1 MMKKRYRQ
9 SPNWQIITLSI
20 FTLLITASSAM
31 AQDGYDPMS
40 YSSLS
45 QSFSSQQY
53 LGSANS
59 GTIPSV
65 AMENGYASFVENPAV
80 MSLIKGSY
88 MNFGYLSNRSEFNQ
102 SFRGNELLLDSKANY
117 LNNIGIVY
125 KVPTRVGSLVI
136 GGGIHTN
143 SLYNRS
149 LGSSALNK
157 QSTITDVF
165 KGETSDYRT
174 IAFETYAI
182 DYADQEQTQLESIFR
197 IGFDD
202 GFPGTYQ
209 QSDLSQDGRSSE
221 VAFFMGTE
229 FKKNLHIGFS
239 LGISD
244 AFHNM
249 SRNILE
255 EDLDNV
261 YDGDFIEQDENGE
274 NGTDIYS
281 IQLSD
286 ELRSDILGFEARL
299 GAVYQ
304 LGQYVHLGASWSLP
318 SIMEIT
324 EEYNSTITTRFDNS
338 IGPFFDSF
346 EGEFTY
352 AVTRPSKYSL
362 GVALNQLKGF
372 DLSVA
377 VDFMSY
383 DKTDIDLT
391 YDQSLDFDE
400 MAFLRDQEANI
411 EQSIAQRYQS
421 VMNTRVGA
429 QYRFR
434 NGAELRA
441 GASLLPSKSVQID
454 ETRRLFSGG
463 IGIPLSRDFFLD
475 ITTQYYQWNDR
486 SVLYEYQDMSSS
498 MPIQESIS
506 ESNKLVNVLIGIK
519 IKI

>member
-1 MMKKRYRQ
+1 MKKEYRQ
-9 SPNWQIITLSI
+9 SQKKLQVILSTI
-20 FTLLITASSAM
+20 TLLITVSSTM

-45 QSFSSQQY
+45 QVFTSQQY

-59 GTIPSV
+59 AILPSV
-65 AMENGYASFVENPAV
+65 AMENGYASFIDNPAS

-88 MNFGYLSNRSEFNQ
+88 VDIGYMSNRSEFNQ
-102 SFRGNELLLDSKANY
+102 SFRDNELLLDSKVDY
-117 LNNIGIVY
+117 INNIGVVY
-125 KVPTRVGSLVI
+125 KLPTRVGSLVL

-143 SLYNRS
+143 SIYNRS
-149 LGSSALNK
+149 LGSSAFNN
-157 QSTITDVF
+157 QSTITDIF
-165 KGETSDYRT
+165 KGESSDYRS
-174 IAFETYAI
+174 IAFKTYAI
-182 DYADQEQTQLESIFR
+182 DYADEAQTQLESIFR

-209 QSDLSQDGRSSE
+209 QSELTQDGRSRE
-221 VAFFMGTE
+221 FTFFMGTE

-239 LGISD
+239 LGINE

-261 YDGDFIEQDENGE
+261 YDGDFIGQDENGE

-286 ELRSDILGFEARL
+286 KLRSDVLGFEARI

-304 LGQYVHLGASWSLP
+304 LGKYLNLGASWSLP

-324 EEYNSTITTRFDNS
+324 EEYNSTITTSFDNFYE
-338 IGPFFDSF
+338 PEDRSF

-352 AVTRPSKYSL
+352 AITRPSKYSL
-362 GVALNQLKGF
+362 GMAVDQLKGF
-372 DLSVA
+372 DLSIG
-377 VDFMSY
+377 VDFISY
-383 DKTDIDLT
+383 NKTDIDLT

-400 MAFLRDQEANI
+400 VAFLRDQEAVI
-411 EQSIAQRYQS
+411 EQSINQRYQS
-421 VMNTRVGA
+421 VMKTRIGA
-429 QYRFR
+429 QYRFK

-441 GASLLPSKSVQID
+441 GTSILPSKSVQID
-454 ETRRLFSGG
+454 ETRTLYSGG
-463 IGIPLSRDFFLD
+463 IGIPISRDFFLD
-475 ITTQYYQWNDR
+475 ITTQYIQWNDR
-486 SVLYEYQDMSSS
+486 SILYEYRDMDSTK
-498 MPIQESIS
+498 PIQESIS
-506 ESNKLVNVLIGIK
+506 ESNQLINVLIGIK

>member
-1 MMKKRYRQ
+1 MKKLYRQ
-9 SPNWQIITLSI
+9 SPKRLQFILAT
-20 FTLLITASSAM
+20 FMLLITASSAM

-45 QSFSSQQY
+45 QVFSSQQY
-53 LGSANS
+53 LGSSNS
-59 GTIPSV
+59 AILPSV
-65 AMENGYASFVENPAV
+65 AMENGYASFIDNPAA

-88 MNFGYLSNRSEFNQ
+88 VNIGYMSNRSEFNQ
-102 SFRGNELLLDSKANY
+102 SFRGNELLLDSKADY
-117 LNNIGIVY
+117 INNIGVVY
-125 KVPTRVGSLVI
+125 KIPTRVGSLVL

-143 SLYNRS
+143 SVYNRS
-149 LGSSALNK
+149 LGSSAFNN
-157 QSTITDVF
+157 QSTITDIF
-165 KGETSDYRT
+165 KGESSDYRN

-182 DYADQEQTQLESIFR
+182 DYADQAQTQLESIFR

-209 QSDLSQDGRSSE
+209 QSELTQDGRSRE
-221 VAFFMGTE
+221 FAFFMGTE

-239 LGISD
+239 LGINE

-286 ELRSDILGFEARL
+286 ELRSDVLGFEARI
-299 GAVYQ
+299 GAVYK
-304 LGQYVHLGASWSLP
+304 LGQYLNLGASWSLP

-324 EEYNSTITTRFDNS
+324 EEYNSTITTSFDNS

-352 AVTRPSKYSL
+352 AITRPSKYSL
-362 GVALNQLKGF
+362 GMAVNQLKGF
-372 DLSVA
+372 DLSIG
-377 VDFMSY
+377 VDFISY
-383 DKTDIDLT
+383 NKTDIDLT

-400 MAFLRDQEANI
+400 VAFLRDQEAVI
-411 EQSIAQRYQS
+411 EQSINQRYQS
-421 VMNTRVGA
+421 VMNTRIGA
-429 QYRFR
+429 QYRFK

-441 GASLLPSKSVQID
+441 GTSILPSKSVQID
-454 ETRRLFSGG
+454 ETRKLYSGG

-475 ITTQYYQWNDR
+475 ITTQYIQWNDR
-486 SVLYEYQDMSSS
+486 SILYEYQDMGSTI
-498 MPIQESIS
+498 PIQESIS
-506 ESNKLVNVLIGIK
+506 ESNQLINVLIGIK

>member
-1 MMKKRYRQ
+1 MKKLYRQ
-9 SPNWQIITLSI
+9 SSKRLQFILAT
-20 FTLLITASSAM
+20 FMLLITASSAM

-45 QSFSSQQY
+45 QVFSSQQY

-59 GTIPSV
+59 AILPSV
-65 AMENGYASFVENPAV
+65 AMENGYASFIDNPAA

-88 MNFGYLSNRSEFNQ
+88 VNIGYMSNRSEFNQ
-102 SFRGNELLLDSKANY
+102 SFRGNELLLDSKADY
-117 LNNIGIVY
+117 INNIGVVY
-125 KVPTRVGSLVI
+125 KIPTRVGSLVL

-143 SLYNRS
+143 SVYNRS
-149 LGSSALNK
+149 LGSSAFNN
-157 QSTITDVF
+157 QSTITDIF
-165 KGETSDYRT
+165 KGESSDYRN

-182 DYADQEQTQLESIFR
+182 DYADQAQTQLESIFR

-209 QSDLSQDGRSSE
+209 QSELTQDGRSRE
-221 VAFFMGTE
+221 FAFFMGTE

-239 LGISD
+239 LGINE

-286 ELRSDILGFEARL
+286 ELRSDVLGFEARI
-299 GAVYQ
+299 GAVYK
-304 LGQYVHLGASWSLP
+304 LGQYLNLGASWSLP

-324 EEYNSTITTRFDNS
+324 EEYNSTITTSFDNS

-352 AVTRPSKYSL
+352 AITRPSKYSL
-362 GVALNQLKGF
+362 GMAVNQLKGF
-372 DLSVA
+372 DLSIG
-377 VDFMSY
+377 VDFISY
-383 DKTDIDLT
+383 NKTDIDLT

-400 MAFLRDQEANI
+400 VAFLRDQEAVI
-411 EQSIAQRYQS
+411 EQSINQRYQS
-421 VMNTRVGA
+421 VMNTRIGA
-429 QYRFR
+429 QYRFK
-434 NGAELRA
+434 NGTELRA
-441 GASLLPSKSVQID
+441 GTSILPSKSVQID
-454 ETRRLFSGG
+454 ETRKLYSGG

-475 ITTQYYQWNDR
+475 ITTQYIQWNDR
-486 SVLYEYQDMSSS
+486 SVLYEYQDMGSTI
-498 MPIQESIS
+498 PIQESIS
-506 ESNKLVNVLIGIK
+506 ESNQLINVLIGIK

>member
-1 MMKKRYRQ
+1 MEKQLRQ
-9 SPNWQIITLSI
+9 SPKRLQFILS
-20 FTLLITASSAM
+20 TVMLLITASSTM

-45 QSFSSQQY
+45 QVFSSQQY

-59 GTIPSV
+59 AILPSV
-65 AMENGYASFVENPAV
+65 AMENGYASFIDNPAA

-88 MNFGYLSNRSEFNQ
+88 VNIGYMSNRSEFNQ
-102 SFRGNELLLDSKANY
+102 SFRGNELLLDSKADY
-117 LNNIGIVY
+117 INNIGVVY
-125 KVPTRVGSLVI
+125 KIPTRVGSLVL

-143 SLYNRS
+143 SVYNRS
-149 LGSSALNK
+149 LGSSAFNN
-157 QSTITDVF
+157 QSTITDIF
-165 KGETSDYRT
+165 KGESSDYRN

-182 DYADQEQTQLESIFR
+182 DYADQAQTQLESIFR

-209 QSDLSQDGRSSE
+209 QSEITQDGRSRE
-221 VAFFMGTE
+221 FAFFMGTE

-239 LGISD
+239 LGINE

-286 ELRSDILGFEARL
+286 ELRSDVLGFEARI

-304 LGQYVHLGASWSLP
+304 LGQYLNLGASWSLP

-324 EEYNSTITTRFDNS
+324 EEYNSTITTSFDNS
-338 IGPFFDSF
+338 LGPFFDSF

-352 AVTRPSKYSL
+352 AITRPSKYSL
-362 GVALNQLKGF
+362 GMAVNQLKGF
-372 DLSVA
+372 DLSIG
-377 VDFMSY
+377 VDFISY
-383 DKTDIDLT
+383 NKTDIDLT

-400 MAFLRDQEANI
+400 VAFLRDQEAVI
-411 EQSIAQRYQS
+411 EQSISQRYQS
-421 VMNTRVGA
+421 VMNTRIGA
-429 QYRFR
+429 QYRFK

-441 GASLLPSKSVQID
+441 GTSILPSKSVQID
-454 ETRRLFSGG
+454 ETRTLYSGG

-475 ITTQYYQWNDR
+475 ITTQYIQWNDR
-486 SVLYEYQDMSSS
+486 SVLYEYQDMGSTI
-498 MPIQESIS
+498 PIQESIS
-506 ESNKLVNVLIGIK
+506 ESNQLINVLIGIK

>member
-1 MMKKRYRQ
+1 MKKLYRQ
-9 SPNWQIITLSI
+9 IPKRLQFILAT
-20 FTLLITASSAM
+20 FMLLITASSAM

-45 QSFSSQQY
+45 QVFSSQQY

-59 GTIPSV
+59 AILPSV
-65 AMENGYASFVENPAV
+65 AMENGYASFIDNPAA

-88 MNFGYLSNRSEFNQ
+88 VNIGYMSNRSEFNQ
-102 SFRGNELLLDSKANY
+102 SFRGNELLLDSKADY
-117 LNNIGIVY
+117 INNIGVVY
-125 KVPTRVGSLVI
+125 KIPTRVGSLVL

-143 SLYNRS
+143 SVYNRS
-149 LGSSALNK
+149 LGSSAFNN
-157 QSTITDVF
+157 QSTITDIF
-165 KGETSDYRT
+165 KGESSDYRN

-182 DYADQEQTQLESIFR
+182 DYADQAQTQLESIFR

-209 QSDLSQDGRSSE
+209 QSELTQDGRSRE
-221 VAFFMGTE
+221 FAFFMGTE

-239 LGISD
+239 LGINE

-286 ELRSDILGFEARL
+286 ELRSDVLGFEARI
-299 GAVYQ
+299 GAVYK
-304 LGQYVHLGASWSLP
+304 LGQYLNLGASWSLP

-324 EEYNSTITTRFDNS
+324 EEYNSTITTSFDNS

-352 AVTRPSKYSL
+352 AITRPSKYSL
-362 GVALNQLKGF
+362 GMAVNQLKGF
-372 DLSVA
+372 DLSIG
-377 VDFMSY
+377 VDFISY
-383 DKTDIDLT
+383 NKTDIDLT
-391 YDQSLDFDE
+391 YNQSLDFDE
-400 MAFLRDQEANI
+400 VAFLRDQEAVI
-411 EQSIAQRYQS
+411 EQSINQRYQS
-421 VMNTRVGA
+421 VMNTRIGA
-429 QYRFR
+429 QYRFK

-441 GASLLPSKSVQID
+441 GTSILPSKSVQID
-454 ETRRLFSGG
+454 ETRKLYSGG

-475 ITTQYYQWNDR
+475 ITTQYIQWNDR
-486 SVLYEYQDMSSS
+486 SVLYEYQDMGSNI
-498 MPIQESIS
+498 PIKESIS
-506 ESNKLVNVLIGIK
+506 ESNQLINVLIGIK

>member
-1 MMKKRYRQ
+1 MKKLYRQ
-9 SPNWQIITLSI
+9 IPKRLQFILAT
-20 FTLLITASSAM
+20 FMLLITFSSAM

-45 QSFSSQQY
+45 QVFSSQQY

-59 GTIPSV
+59 AILPSV
-65 AMENGYASFVENPAV
+65 AMENGYASFIDNPAA

-88 MNFGYLSNRSEFNQ
+88 VNIGYMSNRSEFNQ
-102 SFRGNELLLDSKANY
+102 SFRGNELLLDSKADY
-117 LNNIGIVY
+117 INNIGVVY
-125 KVPTRVGSLVI
+125 KIPTRVGSLVL

-143 SLYNRS
+143 SVYNRS
-149 LGSSALNK
+149 LGSSAFNN
-157 QSTITDVF
+157 QSTITDIF
-165 KGETSDYRT
+165 KGESSDYRN

-182 DYADQEQTQLESIFR
+182 DYADQAQTQLESIFR

-209 QSDLSQDGRSSE
+209 QSELTQDGRSRE
-221 VAFFMGTE
+221 FAFFMGTE

-239 LGISD
+239 LGINE

-286 ELRSDILGFEARL
+286 ELRSDVLGFEARI
-299 GAVYQ
+299 GAVYK
-304 LGQYVHLGASWSLP
+304 LGQYLNLGASWSLP

-324 EEYNSTITTRFDNS
+324 EEYNSTITTSFDNS

-352 AVTRPSKYSL
+352 AITRPSKYSL
-362 GVALNQLKGF
+362 GMAVNQLKGF
-372 DLSVA
+372 DLSIG
-377 VDFMSY
+377 VDFISY
-383 DKTDIDLT
+383 NKTDIDLT

-400 MAFLRDQEANI
+400 VAFLRDQEAVI
-411 EQSIAQRYQS
+411 EQSINQRYQS
-421 VMNTRVGA
+421 VMNTRIGA
-429 QYRFR
+429 QYRFK
-434 NGAELRA
+434 NGTELRA
-441 GASLLPSKSVQID
+441 GTSILPSKSVQID
-454 ETRRLFSGG
+454 ETRKLYSGG

-475 ITTQYYQWNDR
+475 ITTQYIQWNDR
-486 SVLYEYQDMSSS
+486 SVLYEYQDMGSNI
-498 MPIQESIS
+498 PIQESIS
-506 ESNKLVNVLIGIK
+506 ESNQLINVLIGIK

>member
-1 MMKKRYRQ
+1 MKKLYRQ
-9 SPNWQIITLSI
+9 SPKRLQFILAT
-20 FTLLITASSAM
+20 FMLLITASSAM

-45 QSFSSQQY
+45 QVFSSQQY

-59 GTIPSV
+59 AILPSV
-65 AMENGYASFVENPAV
+65 AMENGYASFIDNPAA

-88 MNFGYLSNRSEFNQ
+88 VNIGYMSNRSEFNQ
-102 SFRGNELLLDSKANY
+102 SFRGNELLLDSKADY
-117 LNNIGIVY
+117 INNIGVVY
-125 KVPTRVGSLVI
+125 KIPTRVGSLVL

-143 SLYNRS
+143 SVYNRS
-149 LGSSALNK
+149 LGSSAFNN
-157 QSTITDVF
+157 QSTITDIF
-165 KGETSDYRT
+165 KGESSDYRN

-182 DYADQEQTQLESIFR
+182 DYADQAQTQLESIFR

-209 QSDLSQDGRSSE
+209 QSELTQDGRSRE
-221 VAFFMGTE
+221 FAFFMGTE

-239 LGISD
+239 LGINE

-286 ELRSDILGFEARL
+286 ELRSDVLGFEARI
-299 GAVYQ
+299 GAVYK
-304 LGQYVHLGASWSLP
+304 LGQYLNLGASWSLP

-324 EEYNSTITTRFDNS
+324 EEYNSTITTSFDNS

-352 AVTRPSKYSL
+352 AITRPSKYSL
-362 GVALNQLKGF
+362 GMAVNQLKGF
-372 DLSVA
+372 DLSIG
-377 VDFMSY
+377 VDFISY
-383 DKTDIDLT
+383 NKTDIDLT
-391 YDQSLDFDE
+391 YNQSLDFDE
-400 MAFLRDQEANI
+400 VAFLRDQEAVI
-411 EQSIAQRYQS
+411 EQSINQRYQS
-421 VMNTRVGA
+421 VMNTRIGA
-429 QYRFR
+429 QYRFK

-441 GASLLPSKSVQID
+441 GTSILPSKSVQID
-454 ETRRLFSGG
+454 ETRKLYSGG

-475 ITTQYYQWNDR
+475 ITTQYIQWNDR
-486 SVLYEYQDMSSS
+486 SVLYEYQDMGSNI
-498 MPIQESIS
+498 PIKESIS
-506 ESNKLVNVLIGIK
+506 ESNQLINVLIGIK

>member
-1 MMKKRYRQ
+1 MKKLYRQ
-9 SPNWQIITLSI
+9 SPKRLQFILAT
-20 FTLLITASSAM
+20 FMLLITASSAI

-45 QSFSSQQY
+45 QVFSSQQY

-59 GTIPSV
+59 AILPSV
-65 AMENGYASFVENPAV
+65 AMENGYASFIDNPAA

-88 MNFGYLSNRSEFNQ
+88 VNIGYMSNRSEFNQ
-102 SFRGNELLLDSKANY
+102 SFRGNELLLDSKADY
-117 LNNIGIVY
+117 INNIGVVY
-125 KVPTRVGSLVI
+125 KIPTRVGSLVL

-143 SLYNRS
+143 SVYNRS
-149 LGSSALNK
+149 LGSSAFNN
-157 QSTITDVF
+157 QSTITDIF
-165 KGETSDYRT
+165 KGESSDYRN

-182 DYADQEQTQLESIFR
+182 DYADQAQTQLESIFR

-209 QSDLSQDGRSSE
+209 QSELTQDGRSRE
-221 VAFFMGTE
+221 FAFFMGTE

-239 LGISD
+239 LGINE

-286 ELRSDILGFEARL
+286 ELRSDVLGFEARI
-299 GAVYQ
+299 GAVYK
-304 LGQYVHLGASWSLP
+304 LGQYLNLGASWSLP

-324 EEYNSTITTRFDNS
+324 EEYNSTITTSFDNS

-352 AVTRPSKYSL
+352 AITRPSKYSL
-362 GVALNQLKGF
+362 GMAVNQLKGF
-372 DLSVA
+372 DLSIG
-377 VDFMSY
+377 VDFISY
-383 DKTDIDLT
+383 NKTDIDLT

-400 MAFLRDQEANI
+400 VAFLRDQEAVI
-411 EQSIAQRYQS
+411 EQSINQRYQS
-421 VMNTRVGA
+421 VMNTRIGA
-429 QYRFR
+429 QYRFK

-441 GASLLPSKSVQID
+441 GTSILPSKSVQID
-454 ETRRLFSGG
+454 ETRKLYSGG

-475 ITTQYYQWNDR
+475 ITTQYIQWNDR
-486 SVLYEYQDMSSS
+486 SVLYEYQDMGSTI
-498 MPIQESIS
+498 PIQESIS
-506 ESNKLVNVLIGIK
+506 ESNQLINVLIGIK

>member
-1 MMKKRYRQ
+1 MKKLYRQ
-9 SPNWQIITLSI
+9 SSKRLQFILAT
-20 FTLLITASSAM
+20 FMLLITASSAM

-45 QSFSSQQY
+45 QVFSSQQY

-59 GTIPSV
+59 AILPSV
-65 AMENGYASFVENPAV
+65 AMENGYASFIDNPAA

-88 MNFGYLSNRSEFNQ
+88 VNIGYMSNRSEFNQ
-102 SFRGNELLLDSKANY
+102 SFRGNELLLDSKADY
-117 LNNIGIVY
+117 INNIGVVY
-125 KVPTRVGSLVI
+125 KIPTRVGSLVL

-143 SLYNRS
+143 SVYNRS
-149 LGSSALNK
+149 LGSSAFNN
-157 QSTITDVF
+157 QSTITDIF
-165 KGETSDYRT
+165 KGESSDYRN

-182 DYADQEQTQLESIFR
+182 DYADQAQTQLESIFR

-209 QSDLSQDGRSSE
+209 QSELTQDGRSRE
-221 VAFFMGTE
+221 FAFFMGTE

-239 LGISD
+239 LGINE

-286 ELRSDILGFEARL
+286 ELRSDVLGFEARI
-299 GAVYQ
+299 GAVYK
-304 LGQYVHLGASWSLP
+304 LGQYLNLGASWSLP

-324 EEYNSTITTRFDNS
+324 EEYNSTITTSFDNS

-352 AVTRPSKYSL
+352 AITRPSKYSL
-362 GVALNQLKGF
+362 GMAVNQLKGF
-372 DLSVA
+372 DLSIG
-377 VDFMSY
+377 VDFISY
-383 DKTDIDLT
+383 NKTDIDLT

-400 MAFLRDQEANI
+400 VAFLRDQEAVI
-411 EQSIAQRYQS
+411 EQSINQRYQS
-421 VMNTRVGA
+421 VMNTRIGA
-429 QYRFR
+429 QYRFK

-441 GASLLPSKSVQID
+441 GTSILPSKSVQID
-454 ETRRLFSGG
+454 ETRKLYSGG

-475 ITTQYYQWNDR
+475 ITTQYIQWNDR
-486 SVLYEYQDMSSS
+486 SVLYEYQDMGSTI
-498 MPIQESIS
+498 PIQESIS
-506 ESNKLVNVLIGIK
+506 ESNQLINVLIGIK

>member
-1 MMKKRYRQ
+1 MEKQLRQ
-9 SPNWQIITLSI
+9 SPKRLQFILS
-20 FTLLITASSAM
+20 TVMLLITASSTM

-45 QSFSSQQY
+45 QVFSSQQY

-59 GTIPSV
+59 AILPSV
-65 AMENGYASFVENPAV
+65 AIENGYASFIDNPAA

-88 MNFGYLSNRSEFNQ
+88 VNIGYMSNRSEFNQ
-102 SFRGNELLLDSKANY
+102 SFRGNELLLDSKADY
-117 LNNIGIVY
+117 INNIGVVY
-125 KVPTRVGSLVI
+125 KIPTRVGSLVI

-143 SLYNRS
+143 SVYNRS
-149 LGSSALNK
+149 LGSSAFNN

-165 KGETSDYRT
+165 KGESSDYRS

-182 DYADQEQTQLESIFR
+182 DYADQAQTQLESIFR

-209 QSDLSQDGRSSE
+209 QSEITQDGRSRE
-221 VAFFMGTE
+221 FAFFMGTE

-239 LGISD
+239 LGINE

-261 YDGDFIEQDENGE
+261 YDGDFIKQDENGE

-286 ELRSDILGFEARL
+286 ELRSDVLGFEARI

-304 LGQYVHLGASWSLP
+304 LGQYLNLGASWSLP

-324 EEYNSTITTRFDNS
+324 EEYNSTITTSFDNS
-338 IGPFFDSF
+338 LGPFFDSF

-352 AVTRPSKYSL
+352 AITRPSKYSL
-362 GVALNQLKGF
+362 GMAVNQLKGF
-372 DLSVA
+372 DLSIG
-377 VDFMSY
+377 VDFISY
-383 DKTDIDLT
+383 NKTDIDLT

-400 MAFLRDQEANI
+400 VAFLRDQEAVI
-411 EQSIAQRYQS
+411 EQSISQRYQS
-421 VMNTRVGA
+421 VMNTRIGA
-429 QYRFR
+429 QYRFK

-441 GASLLPSKSVQID
+441 GTSILPSKSVQID
-454 ETRRLFSGG
+454 ETRTLYSGG
-463 IGIPLSRDFFLD
+463 IGIPISRDFFLD
-475 ITTQYYQWNDR
+475 ITTQYIQWNDR
-486 SVLYEYQDMSSS
+486 SVLYEYQDMGSTK
-498 MPIQESIS
+498 PIQESIS
-506 ESNKLVNVLIGIK
+506 ESNQLINVLIGIK

>member
-1 MMKKRYRQ
+1 MKKLYRQ
-9 SPNWQIITLSI
+9 SPKRLQFILAT
-20 FTLLITASSAM
+20 FMLLITASSAM

-45 QSFSSQQY
+45 QVFSSQQY

-59 GTIPSV
+59 AILPSV
-65 AMENGYASFVENPAV
+65 AMENGYASFIDNPAA

-88 MNFGYLSNRSEFNQ
+88 VNIGYMSNRSEFNQ
-102 SFRGNELLLDSKANY
+102 SFRGNELLLDSKADY
-117 LNNIGIVY
+117 INNIGVVY
-125 KVPTRVGSLVI
+125 KIPTRVGSLVL

-143 SLYNRS
+143 SVYNRS
-149 LGSSALNK
+149 LGSSAFNN
-157 QSTITDVF
+157 QSTITDIF
-165 KGETSDYRT
+165 KGESSDYRN

-182 DYADQEQTQLESIFR
+182 DYADQAQTQLESIFR

-209 QSDLSQDGRSSE
+209 QSELTQDGRSRE
-221 VAFFMGTE
+221 FAFFMGTE

-239 LGISD
+239 LGINE

-286 ELRSDILGFEARL
+286 ELRSDVLGFEARI
-299 GAVYQ
+299 GAVYK
-304 LGQYVHLGASWSLP
+304 LGQYLNLGASWSLP

-324 EEYNSTITTRFDNS
+324 EEYNSTITTSFDNS

-352 AVTRPSKYSL
+352 AITRPSKYSL
-362 GVALNQLKGF
+362 GMAVNQLKGF
-372 DLSVA
+372 DLSIG
-377 VDFMSY
+377 VDFISY
-383 DKTDIDLT
+383 NKTDIDLT

-400 MAFLRDQEANI
+400 VAFLRDQEAVI
-411 EQSIAQRYQS
+411 EQSINQRYQS
-421 VMNTRVGA
+421 VMNTRIGA
-429 QYRFR
+429 EYRFK

-441 GASLLPSKSVQID
+441 GTSILPSKSVQID
-454 ETRRLFSGG
+454 ETRKLYSGG

-475 ITTQYYQWNDR
+475 ITTQYIQWNDR
-486 SVLYEYQDMSSS
+486 SVLYEYQDMGSTI
-498 MPIQESIS
+498 PIQESIS
-506 ESNKLVNVLIGIK
+506 ESNQLINVLIGIK

>member
-1 MMKKRYRQ
+1 MKKLYRQ
-9 SPNWQIITLSI
+9 SPKRLQFILAT
-20 FTLLITASSAM
+20 FMLLITALSAM

-45 QSFSSQQY
+45 QVFSSQQY

-59 GTIPSV
+59 AILPSV
-65 AMENGYASFVENPAV
+65 AMENGYASFIDNPAA
-80 MSLIKGSY
+80 MSLMKGSY
-88 MNFGYLSNRSEFNQ
+88 VNIGYMSNRSEFNQ
-102 SFRGNELLLDSKANY
+102 SFRGNELLLDSKADY
-117 LNNIGIVY
+117 INNIGVVY
-125 KVPTRVGSLVI
+125 KIPTRVGSLVL

-143 SLYNRS
+143 SVYNRS
-149 LGSSALNK
+149 LGSSAFNN
-157 QSTITDVF
+157 QSTITDIF
-165 KGETSDYRT
+165 KGESSDYRN

-182 DYADQEQTQLESIFR
+182 DYADQAQTQLESIFR

-209 QSDLSQDGRSSE
+209 QSELTQDGRSRE
-221 VAFFMGTE
+221 FAFFMGTE

-239 LGISD
+239 LGINE

-286 ELRSDILGFEARL
+286 ELRSDILGFEARI
-299 GAVYQ
+299 GAVYK
-304 LGQYVHLGASWSLP
+304 LGQYLNLGASWSLP

-324 EEYNSTITTRFDNS
+324 EEYNSTITTSFDNS

-352 AVTRPSKYSL
+352 AITRPSKYSL
-362 GVALNQLKGF
+362 GMAVNQLKGF
-372 DLSVA
+372 DLSIG
-377 VDFMSY
+377 VDFISY
-383 DKTDIDLT
+383 NKTDIDLT

-400 MAFLRDQEANI
+400 VAFLRDQEAVI
-411 EQSIAQRYQS
+411 EQSINQRYQS
-421 VMNTRVGA
+421 VMNTRIGA
-429 QYRFR
+429 QYRFK
-434 NGAELRA
+434 NGTELRA
-441 GASLLPSKSVQID
+441 GTSILPSKSVQID
-454 ETRRLFSGG
+454 ETRKLYSGG

-475 ITTQYYQWNDR
+475 ITTQYIQWNDR
-486 SVLYEYQDMSSS
+486 SVLYEYQDMGSTI
-498 MPIQESIS
+498 PIQESIS
-506 ESNKLVNVLIGIK
+506 ESNQLINVLIGIK

>member
-1 MMKKRYRQ
+1 MKKEYRQ
-9 SPNWQIITLSI
+9 SPKKLLVILSTI
-20 FTLLITASSAM
+20 TLLITASSTM

-45 QSFSSQQY
+45 QVFSSQQY

-59 GTIPSV
+59 AILPSV
-65 AMENGYASFVENPAV
+65 AMENGYASFIDNPAA

-88 MNFGYLSNRSEFNQ
+88 VNVGYMGNRSEFNQ
-102 SFRGNELLLDSKANY
+102 SFRGKELLLDSKVDY
-117 LNNIGIVY
+117 INNIGVVY
-125 KVPTRVGSLVI
+125 KLPTRVGSLVL

-143 SLYNRS
+143 SIYNRS
-149 LGSSALNK
+149 LGSRAFNN
-157 QSTITDVF
+157 QSTITDIF
-165 KGETSDYRT
+165 KGESSDYRS

-182 DYADQEQTQLESIFR
+182 DYADEAQTQLESIFR

-209 QSDLSQDGRSSE
+209 RSELTQDGRSRE
-221 VAFFMGTE
+221 FTFFMGTE

-239 LGISD
+239 LGINE

-255 EDLDNV
+255 EDLDND

-286 ELRSDILGFEARL
+286 ELRSDVLGFEARI

-304 LGQYVHLGASWSLP
+304 LGQYLNLGASWSLP

-324 EEYNSTITTRFDNS
+324 EEYNSTITTSFDNS
-338 IGPFFDSF
+338 LGPFFDSF

-352 AVTRPSKYSL
+352 AITRPSKYSL
-362 GVALNQLKGF
+362 GMAVNQLKGF
-372 DLSVA
+372 DLSIG
-377 VDFMSY
+377 VDFISY
-383 DKTDIDLT
+383 NKTDIDLT

-400 MAFLRDQEANI
+400 VAFLRDQEAVI
-411 EQSIAQRYQS
+411 EQSISQRYQS
-421 VMNTRVGA
+421 VMNTRIGA
-429 QYRFR
+429 QYRFK

-441 GASLLPSKSVQID
+441 GTSILPSKSVQID
-454 ETRRLFSGG
+454 ETRTLYSGG

-475 ITTQYYQWNDR
+475 ITTQYIQWNDR
-486 SVLYEYQDMSSS
+486 SVLYEYQDMGSTI
-498 MPIQESIS
+498 PIQESIS
-506 ESNKLVNVLIGIK
+506 ESNQLINVLIGIK

>member
-1 MMKKRYRQ
+1 MKKQLRQ
-9 SPNWQIITLSI
+9 SPKRLQFILS
-20 FTLLITASSAM
+20 TVMLLITASSTM

-45 QSFSSQQY
+45 QVFSSQQY

-59 GTIPSV
+59 AILPSV
-65 AMENGYASFVENPAV
+65 AMENGYASFIDNPAA

-88 MNFGYLSNRSEFNQ
+88 VNIGYMSNRSEFNQ
-102 SFRGNELLLDSKANY
+102 SFRGNELLLDSKADY
-117 LNNIGIVY
+117 INNIGVVY
-125 KVPTRVGSLVI
+125 KIPTRVGSLVI

-143 SLYNRS
+143 SVYNRS
-149 LGSSALNK
+149 LGSSAFNN

-165 KGETSDYRT
+165 KGESSDYRS

-182 DYADQEQTQLESIFR
+182 DYADQAQTQLESIFR

-209 QSDLSQDGRSSE
+209 QSEITQDGRSRE
-221 VAFFMGTE
+221 FAFFMGTE

-239 LGISD
+239 LGINE

-286 ELRSDILGFEARL
+286 ELRSDVIGFEARI

-304 LGQYVHLGASWSLP
+304 LGQYLNLGASWSLP

-324 EEYNSTITTRFDNS
+324 EEYNSTITTSFDNS
-338 IGPFFDSF
+338 LGPFFDSF

-352 AVTRPSKYSL
+352 AITRPSKYSL
-362 GVALNQLKGF
+362 GMAVNQLKGF
-372 DLSVA
+372 DLSIG
-377 VDFMSY
+377 VDFISY
-383 DKTDIDLT
+383 NKTDIDLT

-400 MAFLRDQEANI
+400 VAFLRYQEAVI
-411 EQSIAQRYQS
+411 EQSISQRYQS
-421 VMNTRVGA
+421 VMNTRIGA
-429 QYRFR
+429 QYRFK

-441 GASLLPSKSVQID
+441 GTSILPSKSVQID
-454 ETRRLFSGG
+454 ETRTLYSGG

-475 ITTQYYQWNDR
+475 ITTQYIQWNDR
-486 SVLYEYQDMSSS
+486 SVLYEYQDMGSTI
-498 MPIQESIS
+498 PIQESIS
-506 ESNKLVNVLIGIK
+506 ESNQLINVLIGIK

>member
-1 MMKKRYRQ
+1 MKKLYRQ
-9 SPNWQIITLSI
+9 SPKRLQFILAT
-20 FTLLITASSAM
+20 FMLLITASSAM

-45 QSFSSQQY
+45 QVFSSQQY

-59 GTIPSV
+59 AILPSV
-65 AMENGYASFVENPAV
+65 AMENGYASFIDNPAA

-88 MNFGYLSNRSEFNQ
+88 VNIGYMSNRSEFNQ
-102 SFRGNELLLDSKANY
+102 SFRGNELLLDSKADY
-117 LNNIGIVY
+117 INNIGVVY
-125 KVPTRVGSLVI
+125 KIPTRVGSLVL

-143 SLYNRS
+143 SVYNRS
-149 LGSSALNK
+149 LGSSAFNN
-157 QSTITDVF
+157 QSTITDIF
-165 KGETSDYRT
+165 KGESSDYRN

-182 DYADQEQTQLESIFR
+182 DYADQAQTQLESIFR

-209 QSDLSQDGRSSE
+209 QSELTQDGRSRE
-221 VAFFMGTE
+221 FAFFMGTE

-239 LGISD
+239 LGINE

-286 ELRSDILGFEARL
+286 ELRSDVLGFEARI
-299 GAVYQ
+299 GAVYK
-304 LGQYVHLGASWSLP
+304 LGQYLNLGASWSLP

-324 EEYNSTITTRFDNS
+324 EEYNSTITTSFDNS

-352 AVTRPSKYSL
+352 AITRPSKYSL
-362 GVALNQLKGF
+362 GMAVNQLKGF
-372 DLSVA
+372 DLSIG
-377 VDFMSY
+377 VDFISY
-383 DKTDIDLT
+383 NKTDIDLT

-400 MAFLRDQEANI
+400 VAFLRDQEAVI
-411 EQSIAQRYQS
+411 EQSINQRYQS
-421 VMNTRVGA
+421 VMNTRIGA
-429 QYRFR
+429 QYRFK

-441 GASLLPSKSVQID
+441 GTSILPSKSVQID
-454 ETRRLFSGG
+454 ETRKLYSGG

-475 ITTQYYQWNDR
+475 ITTQYIQWNDR
-486 SVLYEYQDMSSS
+486 SILYEYQDMGSTI
-498 MPIQESIS
+498 PIQESIS
-506 ESNKLVNVLIGIK
+506 ESNQLINVLIGIK

>member
-1 MMKKRYRQ
+1 MKKPYRQ
-9 SPNWQIITLSI
+9 SPIKLQFILSI
-20 FTLLITASSAM
+20 ITLLITASSTM

-45 QSFSSQQY
+45 QVFSSQQY

-59 GTIPSV
+59 AILPSV
-65 AMENGYASFVENPAV
+65 AMENGYASFIDNPAV

-88 MNFGYLSNRSEFNQ
+88 VNIGYMSNRSEFNQ
-102 SFRGNELLLDSKANY
+102 SFRGNELLLDSKADY
-117 LNNIGIVY
+117 INNIGVVY
-125 KVPTRVGSLVI
+125 KIPTRVGSLVL

-143 SLYNRS
+143 SVYNRS
-149 LGSSALNK
+149 LGSSAFNN
-157 QSTITDVF
+157 QSTITDIF
-165 KGETSDYRT
+165 KGESSDYSS

-182 DYADQEQTQLESIFR
+182 DYADQAQTQLESIFR

-209 QSDLSQDGRSSE
+209 QSELTQDGRSRE
-221 VAFFMGTE
+221 FAFFMGTE

-239 LGISD
+239 LGINE

-286 ELRSDILGFEARL
+286 ELRSDVLGFEARI

-304 LGQYVHLGASWSLP
+304 LGQYLNLGASWSLP

-324 EEYNSTITTRFDNS
+324 EEYNSTITTSFDNS
-338 IGPFFDSF
+338 LGPFFDSF

-352 AVTRPSKYSL
+352 AITRPSKYSL
-362 GVALNQLKGF
+362 GMAVNQLKGF
-372 DLSVA
+372 DLSIG
-377 VDFMSY
+377 VDFISY
-383 DKTDIDLT
+383 NKTDIDLA

-400 MAFLRDQEANI
+400 VAFLRDQEAVIN
-411 EQSIAQRYQS
+411 QSISQRYQS
-421 VMNTRVGA
+421 VMNTRIGA
-429 QYRFR
+429 QYRFK

-441 GASLLPSKSVQID
+441 GTSILPSKSVQID
-454 ETRRLFSGG
+454 ETRTLYSGG

-475 ITTQYYQWNDR
+475 ITTQYIQWNDR
-486 SVLYEYQDMSSS
+486 SILYEYQDMGSTL
-498 MPIQESIS
+498 PIQESIS
-506 ESNKLVNVLIGIK
+506 ERNQLVNVLIGIK

>member
-1 MMKKRYRQ
+1 MKTQHWQSLKRLQ
-9 SPNWQIITLSI
+9 VILSTV
-20 FTLLITASSAM
+20 TLLITASSTM

-45 QSFSSQQY
+45 QVFSSQQY

-59 GTIPSV
+59 AIIPSV
-65 AMENGYASFVENPAV
+65 AMENGYASFIDNPAA

-88 MNFGYLSNRSEFNQ
+88 VNVGYMSNRSEFNQ
-102 SFRGNELLLDSKANY
+102 SFRGNELLLDSKADY
-117 LNNIGIVY
+117 INNLGVVY
-125 KVPTRVGSLVI
+125 KIPTRAGSLVI

-143 SLYNRS
+143 SVYNRS
-149 LGSSALNK
+149 LGSSAFNN

-165 KGETSDYRT
+165 KGESSDYRN

-182 DYADQEQTQLESIFR
+182 DYADQAQTQLESIFR

-202 GFPGTYQ
+202 GFPGIYQ
-209 QSDLSQDGRSSE
+209 QSELTQDGRSRE
-221 VAFFMGTE
+221 FAFFMGTE
-229 FKKNLHIGFS
+229 FKKNLHVGFS
-239 LGISD
+239 LGINE

-249 SRNILE
+249 NRNILE

-286 ELRSDILGFEARL
+286 ELRSDVLGFEARI
-299 GAVYQ
+299 GAIYQ
-304 LGQYVHLGASWSLP
+304 LGQYLNLGASWSLP

-324 EEYNSTITTRFDNS
+324 EEYNSTITTSFDNS

-352 AVTRPSKYSL
+352 AITRPSRYSL
-362 GVALNQLKGF
+362 GMAVNQLKGF
-372 DLSVA
+372 DLSIG
-377 VDFMSY
+377 VDFISY
-383 DKTDIDLT
+383 HKTTIDLT
-391 YDQSLDFDE
+391 YDRSLDFDE
-400 MAFLRDQEANI
+400 VAFLRDQEADI
-411 EQSIAQRYQS
+411 EQSIDQRYQS
-421 VMNTRVGA
+421 VMNTRMGA
-429 QYRFR
+429 QYRFKS
-434 NGAELRA
+434 GTELRA
-441 GASLLPSKSVQID
+441 GASILPSKSVQID
-454 ETRRLFSGG
+454 ETRRLYSGG

-475 ITTQYYQWNDR
+475 ITTQYVQWNDR
-486 SVLYEYQDMSSS
+486 SILYEYESLGTST
-498 MPIQESIS
+498 PTQESVS
-506 ESNKLVNVLIGIK
+506 ENNQFINVLIGIK

>member
-1 MMKKRYRQ
+1 MKKKYGFGLK
-9 SPNWQIITLSI
+9 SLLGLISLLMLSFI
-20 FTLLITASSAM
+20 FSNAM

-45 QSFSSQQY
+45 QLFSSQQY

-59 GTIPSV
+59 AIIPSV
-65 AMENGYASFVENPAV
+65 AMENGYASFIDNPAG

-88 MNFGYLSNRSEFNQ
+88 LNLGYMSNRSEFNQ
-102 SFRGNELLLDSKANY
+102 IFRGNELLLDSKDDIF
-117 LNNIGIVY
+117 NNIGIIY

-143 SLYNRS
+143 SLYNRA
-149 LGSSALNK
+149 LGSSAFNN

-165 KGETSDYRT
+165 KGESSDYRN

-182 DYADQEQTQLESIFR
+182 DYIDEAQTQLESIFR

-209 QSDLSQDGRSSE
+209 QSELTQKGRSRE
-221 VAFFMGTE
+221 FAFFMGTE

-239 LGISD
+239 LGISE
-244 AFHNM
+244 ASHNM

-255 EDLDNV
+255 EDFDNV

-281 IQLSD
+281 IQLTD
-286 ELRSDILGFEARL
+286 ELDSDILGIEARI
-299 GAVYQ
+299 GAIYQ
-304 LGQYVHLGASWSLP
+304 IGRFLNLGASWSLP
-318 SIMEIT
+318 SKMEIT
-324 EEYNSTITTRFDNS
+324 EEYSSIITTSFDNFLD
-338 IGPFFDSF
+338 PFFDSF

-362 GVALNQLKGF
+362 GMAVNQLKGF
-372 DLSVA
+372 DLSIA
-377 VDFMSY
+377 FDFISHN
-383 DKTDIDLT
+383 KTNIDLT

-400 MAFLRDQEANI
+400 VAFLRDQENI
-411 EQSIAQRYQS
+411 ITQSIGQRYQS
-421 VMNTRVGA
+421 VMNTRIGA
-429 QYRFR
+429 QYRFK
-434 NGAELRA
+434 NGTEIRA
-441 GASLLPSKSVQID
+441 GSSMLPSKSVQIN
-454 ETRRLFSGG
+454 ETRRLYSGG

-475 ITTQYYQWNDR
+475 ITTQYIQWNDR
-486 SVLYEYQDMSSS
+486 SILYEYQDVLSSVS
-498 MPIQESIS
+498 IQESIS
-506 ESNKLVNVLIGIK
+506 ERNNLINVLIGIK

>member
-1 MMKKRYRQ
+1 MKKLYRQ
-9 SPNWQIITLSI
+9 IPKRLQFILAT
-20 FTLLITASSAM
+20 FMLLITASSAM

-45 QSFSSQQY
+45 QVFSSQQY

-59 GTIPSV
+59 AILPSV
-65 AMENGYASFVENPAV
+65 AMENGYASFIDNPAA

-88 MNFGYLSNRSEFNQ
+88 VNIGYMSNRSEFNQ
-102 SFRGNELLLDSKANY
+102 SFRGNELLLDSKADY
-117 LNNIGIVY
+117 INNIGVVY
-125 KVPTRVGSLVI
+125 KIPTRVGSLVL

-143 SLYNRS
+143 SVYNRS
-149 LGSSALNK
+149 LGSSAFNN
-157 QSTITDVF
+157 QSTITDIF
-165 KGETSDYRT
+165 KGESSDYRN

-182 DYADQEQTQLESIFR
+182 DYADQAQTQLESIFR

-209 QSDLSQDGRSSE
+209 QSELTQDGRSRE
-221 VAFFMGTE
+221 FAFFMGTE

-239 LGISD
+239 LGINE

-286 ELRSDILGFEARL
+286 ELRSDVLGFEARI
-299 GAVYQ
+299 GAVYK
-304 LGQYVHLGASWSLP
+304 LGQYLNLGASWSLP

-324 EEYNSTITTRFDNS
+324 EEYNSTITTSFDNS

-352 AVTRPSKYSL
+352 AITRPSKYSL
-362 GVALNQLKGF
+362 GMAVNQLKGF
-372 DLSVA
+372 DLSIG
-377 VDFMSY
+377 VDFISY
-383 DKTDIDLT
+383 NKTDIDLT

-400 MAFLRDQEANI
+400 VAFLRDQEAVI
-411 EQSIAQRYQS
+411 EQSISQRYQS
-421 VMNTRVGA
+421 VMNTRIGA
-429 QYRFR
+429 QYRFK

-441 GASLLPSKSVQID
+441 GTSILPSKSVQID
-454 ETRRLFSGG
+454 ETRTLYSGG

-475 ITTQYYQWNDR
+475 ITTQYIQWNDR
-486 SVLYEYQDMSSS
+486 SVLYEYQDMGSTI
-498 MPIQESIS
+498 PIQESIS
-506 ESNKLVNVLIGIK
+506 ESNQLINVLIGIK

>member
-1 MMKKRYRQ
+1 
-9 SPNWQIITLSI
+9 
-20 FTLLITASSAM
+20 M

-45 QSFSSQQY
+45 QVFSSQQY

-59 GTIPSV
+59 AILPSV
-65 AMENGYASFVENPAV
+65 AMENGYASFIDNPAV

-88 MNFGYLSNRSEFNQ
+88 VNIGYMSNRSEFNQ
-102 SFRGNELLLDSKANY
+102 SFRGNELLLDSKADY
-117 LNNIGIVY
+117 INNIGVVY
-125 KVPTRVGSLVI
+125 KIPTRVGSLVL

-143 SLYNRS
+143 SVYNRS
-149 LGSSALNK
+149 LGSSAFNN

-165 KGETSDYRT
+165 KGESSDYRS

-182 DYADQEQTQLESIFR
+182 DYADQAQTQLESIFR
-197 IGFDD
+197 IGFND

-209 QSDLSQDGRSSE
+209 QSELTQDGRSRE
-221 VAFFMGTE
+221 FAFFMGTE

-239 LGISD
+239 LGINE

-255 EDLDNV
+255 EDLDNI

-286 ELRSDILGFEARL
+286 ELRSDVLGFEARI

-304 LGQYVHLGASWSLP
+304 LGQYLNLGASWSLP

-324 EEYNSTITTRFDNS
+324 EEYNSTITTSFDNS
-338 IGPFFDSF
+338 LGPFVDSF

-352 AVTRPSKYSL
+352 AITRPSKYSL
-362 GVALNQLKGF
+362 GMAVNQLKGF
-372 DLSVA
+372 DLSIGF
-377 VDFMSY
+377 DFISY
-383 DKTDIDLT
+383 NKTDIDLT
-391 YDQSLDFDE
+391 YDQSLEFDE
-400 MAFLRDQEANI
+400 VAFLRDQEAVI
-411 EQSIAQRYQS
+411 EQSISQRYQS
-421 VMNTRVGA
+421 VMNTRIGA
-429 QYRFR
+429 QYRFK
-434 NGAELRA
+434 NGTELRA
-441 GASLLPSKSVQID
+441 GTSILPSKSVQID
-454 ETRRLFSGG
+454 ETRTLYSGG

-475 ITTQYYQWNDR
+475 ITTQYIQWNDR
-486 SVLYEYQDMSSS
+486 SILYEYQDMGSTL
-498 MPIQESIS
+498 PIQESIS
-506 ESNKLVNVLIGIK
+506 ERNQLVNVLIGIK

>member
-1 MMKKRYRQ
+1 MKKQLRQ
-9 SPNWQIITLSI
+9 SPKRLQFILS
-20 FTLLITASSAM
+20 TVMLLITASSTM

-45 QSFSSQQY
+45 QVFSSQQY

-59 GTIPSV
+59 AILPSV
-65 AMENGYASFVENPAV
+65 AMENGYASFIDNPAA
-80 MSLIKGSY
+80 MSLIMGSY
-88 MNFGYLSNRSEFNQ
+88 VNIGYMSNRSEFNQ
-102 SFRGNELLLDSKANY
+102 SFRGNELLLDSKADY
-117 LNNIGIVY
+117 INNIGVVY
-125 KVPTRVGSLVI
+125 KIPTRVGSLVI

-143 SLYNRS
+143 SVYNRS
-149 LGSSALNK
+149 LGSSAFNN

-165 KGETSDYRT
+165 KGESSDYRS

-182 DYADQEQTQLESIFR
+182 DYADQAQTQLESIFR

-209 QSDLSQDGRSSE
+209 QSEITQDGRSRE
-221 VAFFMGTE
+221 FAFFMGTE

-239 LGISD
+239 LGINE

-286 ELRSDILGFEARL
+286 ELRSDVLGFEARI

-304 LGQYVHLGASWSLP
+304 LGQYLNLGASWSLP

-324 EEYNSTITTRFDNS
+324 EEYNSTITTSFDNS
-338 IGPFFDSF
+338 LGPFFDSF

-352 AVTRPSKYSL
+352 AITRPSKYSL
-362 GVALNQLKGF
+362 GMAVNQLKGF
-372 DLSVA
+372 DLSIG
-377 VDFMSY
+377 VDFISY
-383 DKTDIDLT
+383 NKTDIDLT

-400 MAFLRDQEANI
+400 VAFLRDQEAVI
-411 EQSIAQRYQS
+411 EQSISQRYQS
-421 VMNTRVGA
+421 VMNTRIGA
-429 QYRFR
+429 QYRFK

-441 GASLLPSKSVQID
+441 GTSILPSKSVQID
-454 ETRRLFSGG
+454 ETRTLYSGG

-475 ITTQYYQWNDR
+475 ITTQYIQWNDR
-486 SVLYEYQDMSSS
+486 SVLYEYQDMGSTI
-498 MPIQESIS
+498 PIQESIS
-506 ESNKLVNVLIGIK
+506 ESNQLINVLIGIK

>member
-1 MMKKRYRQ
+1 
-9 SPNWQIITLSI
+9 
-20 FTLLITASSAM
+20 M

-149 LGSSALNK
+149 LGSSAFNK

-182 DYADQEQTQLESIFR
+182 DYADQAQTQLESIFR

-209 QSDLSQDGRSSE
+209 QSDLSQDGRSRE
-221 VAFFMGTE
+221 FAFFMGTE

-400 MAFLRDQEANI
+400 MAF
-411 EQSIAQRYQS
+411 
-421 VMNTRVGA
+421 
-429 QYRFR
+429 
-434 NGAELRA
+434 
-441 GASLLPSKSVQID
+441 
-454 ETRRLFSGG
+454 
-463 IGIPLSRDFFLD
+463 
-475 ITTQYYQWNDR
+475 
-486 SVLYEYQDMSSS
+486 
-498 MPIQESIS
+498 
-506 ESNKLVNVLIGIK
+506 
-519 IKI
+519 

>member
-1 MMKKRYRQ
+1 MKKQLRQ
-9 SPNWQIITLSI
+9 SPKRLQFILS
-20 FTLLITASSAM
+20 TVMLLITASSTM

-45 QSFSSQQY
+45 QVFSSQQY

-59 GTIPSV
+59 AILPSV
-65 AMENGYASFVENPAV
+65 AMENGYASFIDNPAA

-88 MNFGYLSNRSEFNQ
+88 VNIGYMSNRSEFNQ
-102 SFRGNELLLDSKANY
+102 SFRGNELLLDSKADY
-117 LNNIGIVY
+117 INNIGVVY
-125 KVPTRVGSLVI
+125 KIPTRVGSLVI

-143 SLYNRS
+143 SVYNRS
-149 LGSSALNK
+149 LGSSAFNN
-157 QSTITDVF
+157 QSTITDVL
-165 KGETSDYRT
+165 KGESSDYRS

-182 DYADQEQTQLESIFR
+182 DYADQAQTQLESIFR

-209 QSDLSQDGRSSE
+209 QSEITQDGRSRE
-221 VAFFMGTE
+221 FAFFMGTE

-239 LGISD
+239 LGINE

-286 ELRSDILGFEARL
+286 ELRSDVLGFEARI

-304 LGQYVHLGASWSLP
+304 LGQYLNLGASWSLP

-324 EEYNSTITTRFDNS
+324 EEYNSTITTSFDNS
-338 IGPFFDSF
+338 LGPFFDSF

-352 AVTRPSKYSL
+352 AITRPSKYSL
-362 GVALNQLKGF
+362 GMAVNQLKGF
-372 DLSVA
+372 DLSIG
-377 VDFMSY
+377 VDFISY
-383 DKTDIDLT
+383 NKTDIDLT

-400 MAFLRDQEANI
+400 VAFLRDQEAVI
-411 EQSIAQRYQS
+411 EQSISQRYQS
-421 VMNTRVGA
+421 VMNTRIGA
-429 QYRFR
+429 QYRFK

-441 GASLLPSKSVQID
+441 GTSILPSKSVQID
-454 ETRRLFSGG
+454 ETRTLYSGG

-475 ITTQYYQWNDR
+475 ITTQYIQWNDR
-486 SVLYEYQDMSSS
+486 SVLYEYQDMGSTI
-498 MPIQESIS
+498 PIQESIS
-506 ESNKLVNVLIGIK
+506 ESNQLINVLIGIK

>member
-1 MMKKRYRQ
+1 MKKLYRQ
-9 SPNWQIITLSI
+9 IPKRLQFILAT
-20 FTLLITASSAM
+20 FMLLITASFAM

-45 QSFSSQQY
+45 QVFSSQQY

-59 GTIPSV
+59 AILPSL
-65 AMENGYASFVENPAV
+65 AMENGYASFIDNPAA

-88 MNFGYLSNRSEFNQ
+88 VNIGYMSNRSEFNQ
-102 SFRGNELLLDSKANY
+102 SFRGNELLLDSKADY
-117 LNNIGIVY
+117 INNIGVVY
-125 KVPTRVGSLVI
+125 KIPTRVGSLVL

-143 SLYNRS
+143 SVYNRS
-149 LGSSALNK
+149 LGSSAFNN
-157 QSTITDVF
+157 QSTITDIF
-165 KGETSDYRT
+165 KGESSDYRN

-182 DYADQEQTQLESIFR
+182 DYADQAQTQLESIFR

-209 QSDLSQDGRSSE
+209 QSELTQDGRSRE
-221 VAFFMGTE
+221 FAFFMGTE

-239 LGISD
+239 LGINE

-255 EDLDNV
+255 EDLNNV

-286 ELRSDILGFEARL
+286 ELRSDVLGFEARI
-299 GAVYQ
+299 GAVYK
-304 LGQYVHLGASWSLP
+304 LGQYLNLGASWSLP

-324 EEYNSTITTRFDNS
+324 EEYNSTITTSFDNS

-352 AVTRPSKYSL
+352 AITRPSKYSL
-362 GVALNQLKGF
+362 GMAVNQLKGF
-372 DLSVA
+372 DLSIG
-377 VDFMSY
+377 VDFISY
-383 DKTDIDLT
+383 NKTDIDLT

-400 MAFLRDQEANI
+400 VAFLRDQEAVI
-411 EQSIAQRYQS
+411 EQSINQRYQS
-421 VMNTRVGA
+421 VMNTRIGA
-429 QYRFR
+429 QYRFK
-434 NGAELRA
+434 NGTELRA
-441 GASLLPSKSVQID
+441 GTSILPSKSVQID
-454 ETRRLFSGG
+454 ETRKLYSGG

-475 ITTQYYQWNDR
+475 ITTQYIQWNDR
-486 SVLYEYQDMSSS
+486 SVLYEYQDMGSTI
-498 MPIQESIS
+498 PIQESIS
-506 ESNKLVNVLIGIK
+506 ESNQLINVLIGIK

>member
-1 MMKKRYRQ
+1 MKKLYRQ
-9 SPNWQIITLSI
+9 SPKRLQFILAT
-20 FTLLITASSAM
+20 FMLLITASSAM

-45 QSFSSQQY
+45 QVFSSQQY

-59 GTIPSV
+59 AILPSV
-65 AMENGYASFVENPAV
+65 AMENGYASFIDNPAA

-88 MNFGYLSNRSEFNQ
+88 VNIGYMSNRSEFNQ
-102 SFRGNELLLDSKANY
+102 SFRGNELLLDSKADY
-117 LNNIGIVY
+117 INNIGVVY
-125 KVPTRVGSLVI
+125 KIPTRVGSLVL

-143 SLYNRS
+143 SVYNRS
-149 LGSSALNK
+149 LGSSAFNN
-157 QSTITDVF
+157 QSTITDIF
-165 KGETSDYRT
+165 KGESSDYRN

-182 DYADQEQTQLESIFR
+182 DYADQAQTQLESIFR

-209 QSDLSQDGRSSE
+209 QSELTQDGRSRE
-221 VAFFMGTE
+221 FAFFMGTE

-239 LGISD
+239 LGINE

-286 ELRSDILGFEARL
+286 ELRSDVLGFEARI
-299 GAVYQ
+299 GAVYK
-304 LGQYVHLGASWSLP
+304 LGQYLNLGASWSLP

-324 EEYNSTITTRFDNS
+324 EEYNSTITTSFDNS

-352 AVTRPSKYSL
+352 AITRPSKYSL
-362 GVALNQLKGF
+362 GMAVNQLKGF
-372 DLSVA
+372 DLSIG
-377 VDFMSY
+377 VDFISY
-383 DKTDIDLT
+383 NKTDIDLT

-400 MAFLRDQEANI
+400 VAFLRDQEAVI
-411 EQSIAQRYQS
+411 EQSINQRYQS
-421 VMNTRVGA
+421 VMNTRIGA
-429 QYRFR
+429 QYRFK
-434 NGAELRA
+434 NGTELRA
-441 GASLLPSKSVQID
+441 GTSILPSKSVQID
-454 ETRRLFSGG
+454 ETRKLYSGG

-475 ITTQYYQWNDR
+475 ITTQYIQWNDR
-486 SVLYEYQDMSSS
+486 SILYEYQDMGSTI
-498 MPIQESIS
+498 PIQESIS
-506 ESNKLVNVLIGIK
+506 ESNQLINVLIGIK

>member
-1 MMKKRYRQ
+1 MEKQLRQ
-9 SPNWQIITLSI
+9 SPKRLQFILS
-20 FTLLITASSAM
+20 TVMLLITASSTM

-45 QSFSSQQY
+45 QVFSSQQY

-59 GTIPSV
+59 AILPSV
-65 AMENGYASFVENPAV
+65 AIENGYASFIDNPAA

-88 MNFGYLSNRSEFNQ
+88 VNIGYMSNRSEFNQ
-102 SFRGNELLLDSKANY
+102 SFRGNELLLDSKADY
-117 LNNIGIVY
+117 INNIGVVY
-125 KVPTRVGSLVI
+125 KIPTRVGSLVI

-143 SLYNRS
+143 SVYNRS
-149 LGSSALNK
+149 LGSSAFNN

-165 KGETSDYRT
+165 KGESSDYRS

-182 DYADQEQTQLESIFR
+182 DYADQAQTQLESIFR

-209 QSDLSQDGRSSE
+209 QSEITQDGRSRE
-221 VAFFMGTE
+221 FAFFMGTE

-239 LGISD
+239 LGINE

-286 ELRSDILGFEARL
+286 ELRSDVLSFEARI

-304 LGQYVHLGASWSLP
+304 LGQYLNLGASWSLP

-324 EEYNSTITTRFDNS
+324 EEYNSTITTSFDNS
-338 IGPFFDSF
+338 LGPFFDSF

-352 AVTRPSKYSL
+352 AITRPSKYSL
-362 GVALNQLKGF
+362 GMAVNQLKGF
-372 DLSVA
+372 DLSIG
-377 VDFMSY
+377 VDFISY
-383 DKTDIDLT
+383 NKTDIDLT

-400 MAFLRDQEANI
+400 VAFLRDQEAVI
-411 EQSIAQRYQS
+411 EQSISQRYQS
-421 VMNTRVGA
+421 VMNTRIGA
-429 QYRFR
+429 QYRFK

-441 GASLLPSKSVQID
+441 GTSILPSKSVQID
-454 ETRRLFSGG
+454 ETRTLYSGG
-463 IGIPLSRDFFLD
+463 IGIPISRDFFLD
-475 ITTQYYQWNDR
+475 ITTQYIQWNDR
-486 SVLYEYQDMSSS
+486 SVLYEYQDMGSTI
-498 MPIQESIS
+498 PIQESIS
-506 ESNKLVNVLIGIK
+506 ESNQLINVLIGIK

>member
-1 MMKKRYRQ
+1 MEKQLRQ
-9 SPNWQIITLSI
+9 SPKRLQFILS
-20 FTLLITASSAM
+20 TVMLLITVSSTM

-45 QSFSSQQY
+45 QVFSSQQY

-59 GTIPSV
+59 AILPSV
-65 AMENGYASFVENPAV
+65 AMENGYASFIDNPAA

-88 MNFGYLSNRSEFNQ
+88 VNIGYMSNRSEFNQ
-102 SFRGNELLLDSKANY
+102 SFRGNELLLDSKADY
-117 LNNIGIVY
+117 INNIGVVY
-125 KVPTRVGSLVI
+125 KIPTRVGSLVI

-143 SLYNRS
+143 SVYNRS
-149 LGSSALNK
+149 LGSSAFNN

-165 KGETSDYRT
+165 KGESSDYRS

-182 DYADQEQTQLESIFR
+182 DYADQAQTQLESIFR

-209 QSDLSQDGRSSE
+209 QSEITQDGRSRE
-221 VAFFMGTE
+221 FAFFMGTE

-239 LGISD
+239 LGINE

-286 ELRSDILGFEARL
+286 ELRSDVLGFEARI

-304 LGQYVHLGASWSLP
+304 LGQYLNLGASWSLP

-324 EEYNSTITTRFDNS
+324 EEYNSTITTSFDNS
-338 IGPFFDSF
+338 LGPFFDSF

-352 AVTRPSKYSL
+352 AITRPSKYSL
-362 GVALNQLKGF
+362 GMAVNQLKGF
-372 DLSVA
+372 DLSIG
-377 VDFMSY
+377 VDFISY
-383 DKTDIDLT
+383 NKTDIDLT

-400 MAFLRDQEANI
+400 VAFLRDQEAVI
-411 EQSIAQRYQS
+411 EQSISQRYQS
-421 VMNTRVGA
+421 VMNTRIGA
-429 QYRFR
+429 QYRFK

-441 GASLLPSKSVQID
+441 GTSILPSKSVQID
-454 ETRRLFSGG
+454 ETRTLYSGG

-475 ITTQYYQWNDR
+475 ITTQYIQWNDR
-486 SVLYEYQDMSSS
+486 SVLYEYQDMGSTI
-498 MPIQESIS
+498 PIQESIS
-506 ESNKLVNVLIGIK
+506 ESNQLINVLIGIK

>member
-1 MMKKRYRQ
+1 MKKPYRQ
-9 SPNWQIITLSI
+9 SPIKLQFILSI
-20 FTLLITASSAM
+20 ITLLITASSTM

-45 QSFSSQQY
+45 QVFSSQQY

-59 GTIPSV
+59 AILPSV
-65 AMENGYASFVENPAV
+65 AMENGYASFIDNPAV

-88 MNFGYLSNRSEFNQ
+88 VNIGYMSNRSEFNQ
-102 SFRGNELLLDSKANY
+102 SFRSNELLLDSKADY
-117 LNNIGIVY
+117 INNIGVVY
-125 KVPTRVGSLVI
+125 KIPTRVGSLVL

-143 SLYNRS
+143 SVYNRS
-149 LGSSALNK
+149 LGSSAFNN

-165 KGETSDYRT
+165 KGESSDYRS

-182 DYADQEQTQLESIFR
+182 DYADQAQTQLESIFR
-197 IGFDD
+197 IGFND

-209 QSDLSQDGRSSE
+209 QSELTQDGRSRE
-221 VAFFMGTE
+221 FAFFMGTE

-239 LGISD
+239 LGINE

-255 EDLDNV
+255 EDIDNV

-286 ELRSDILGFEARL
+286 ELRSDVLGFEARI

-304 LGQYVHLGASWSLP
+304 LGQYLNLGASWSLP

-324 EEYNSTITTRFDNS
+324 EEYNSTITTSFDNS
-338 IGPFFDSF
+338 LGPFFDSF

-352 AVTRPSKYSL
+352 AITRPSKYSL
-362 GVALNQLKGF
+362 GMAVNQLKGF
-372 DLSVA
+372 DLSIGF
-377 VDFMSY
+377 DFISY
-383 DKTDIDLT
+383 NKTDIDLT
-391 YDQSLDFDE
+391 YDQSLEFDE
-400 MAFLRDQEANI
+400 VAFLRDQEAVI
-411 EQSIAQRYQS
+411 EQSISQRYQS
-421 VMNTRVGA
+421 VMNTRIGA
-429 QYRFR
+429 QYRFK
-434 NGAELRA
+434 NGTELRA
-441 GASLLPSKSVQID
+441 GTSILPSKSVQID
-454 ETRRLFSGG
+454 ETRTLYSGG

-475 ITTQYYQWNDR
+475 ITTQYIQWNDR
-486 SVLYEYQDMSSS
+486 SILYEYQDMGSTL
-498 MPIQESIS
+498 PIQESIS
-506 ESNKLVNVLIGIK
+506 ERNQLVNVLIGIK